1 MDETYQTY
9 VNRVARL
16 TLSPTYET
24 QLQNIQKSPKFEN
37 RQPVPFPG
45 YTVITPLYQDDNLN
59 REFYHNL
66 ATTQKELLEQIDSEI
81 LIPLP
86 PESFHLTVA
95 DLIWN
100 DGYRVSVEQHPNFH
114 EKIRNCLRE
123 RFQTYQNL
131 VSETGKSQ
139 WQLVGLLVFP
149 RALVV
154 GLVPCN
160 ESSYDK
166 IVKLRQ
172 SIYQN
177 LDLIGLGVQQQYH
190 FTAHV
195 TLGYF
200 DAIPSELDRDYLANI
215 LASFNDKWL
224 GTDPQILTIDKV
236 ELRRFEDMTNYLA
249 DPNNPQVEI

>member
-1 MDETYQTY
+1 LDETYQTY

-45 YTVITPLYQDDNLN
+45 YTVLTPLCQDDILN
-59 REFYHNL
+59 KEFYHNL
-66 ATTQKELLEQIDSEI
+66 ATTQKELLEQLDSEI
-81 LIPLP
+81 LITLP
-86 PESFHLTVA
+86 SESFHLTVA
-95 DLIWN
+95 DLIW
-100 DGYRVSVEQHPNFH
+100 DDAYRVSVEQHPNFEQQIKNGLMASFQSYQKAVT
-114 EKIRNCLRE
+114 EKG
-123 RFQTYQNL
+123 T
-131 VSETGKSQ
+131 SQ

-160 ESSYDK
+160 EFSYDK

-177 LDLIGLGVQQQYH
+177 IDLIGLGIQQQYH
-190 FTAHV
+190 FTAHI

-200 DAIPSELDRDYLANI
+200 DEIPAQLDRDRLANI

-236 ELRRFEDMTNYLA
+236 ELRQFEDMINYPA
-249 DPNNPQVEI
+249 DTNNPQVEI